1 MASSE
6 PRARDRNE
14 IVVHYVPKHLR
25 PLPDD
30 PTCGEKDD
38 VVTVTF
44 LGESFLYAI
53 PSFDVLGVE
62 LRPAEIKGIIK
73 SSGITKCYD
82 LFIRDHPSLVREYP
96 STMTIKDVTV
106 IKV

>member
-1 MASSE
+1 MSNTRGVGHDDTLRKQCVFWPHNKMALLE

-30 PTCGEKDD
+30 LTCGEKDD

-62 LRPAEIKGIIK
+62 LRPVGIK
-73 SSGITKCYD
+73 
-82 LFIRDHPSLVREYP
+82 
-96 STMTIKDVTV
+96 
-106 IKV
+106 KVAV

>member
-1 MASSE
+1 MILLQTDA
-6 PRARDRNE
+6 
-14 IVVHYVPKHLR
+14 
-25 PLPDD
+25 
-30 PTCGEKDD
+30 
-38 VVTVTF
+38 VTVTF
-44 LGESFLYAI
+44 LGKSFLYTI

-62 LRPAEIKGIIK
+62 LKPAEITGKVK

-96 STMTIKDVTV
+96 STMTIKDVYVTV